1 MTVIERLRELH
12 GAVTH
17 GTWDYNPKDLE
28 PELCAYDA
36 STKAYLGTIAL
47 PPSRPNPADDELVI
61 VMRNHLPAILD
72 ALAALEDLACIVTP
86 EEMRGRL
93 DDDHKA
99 KLRAARAAVVAL
111 QVQPM
116 EPGTLARAPD

>member
-1 MTVIERLRELH
+1 MAPR
-12 GAVTH
+12 TH
-17 GTWDYNPKDLE
+17 GTWDYAPTDLE
-28 PELCAYDA
+28 PEICAYDA
-36 STKAYLGTIAL
+36 STKAYLGTIAAL
-47 PPSRPNPADDELVI
+47 SPTRLNPANGELAI